1 MEKRT
6 KVVEEYKSVQEKS
19 APITEILES
28 SELPE
33 QISNSRDYRQ
43 LVDYLVKNH
52 DVRPITI
59 CCTERSNKND
69 TPLVVA
75 MTARKKL

>member
-6 KVVEEYKSVQEKS
+6 QVVEEYKAVQENSKAIS
-19 APITEILES
+19 EILES

-43 LVDYLVKNH
+43 LVEYLVKNH
-52 DVRPITI
+52 DVRFNLHCLFRI
-59 CCTERSNKND
+59 
-69 TPLVVA
+69 
-75 MTARKKL
+75 